1 MINIKLPIINVKK
14 RTHKRPHRRNT
25 SRKTRRRSRTSRRN
39 ISIPKGNWTETAR
52 NIKIL
57 KRNLLQ
63 AELKNRKGKYILATT
78 YFRRGDIFENVD
90 GSFILVSNDYDY
102 NSYKKTF
109 NSKYYS
115 RYNIGKYTKDNFN
128 VYFNNRKTEI
138 SSLSFEDL
146 GHGYAKD
153 AFNIYYNGNKIDG
166 AFHLKFQVLGKDYA
180 KDPFN
185 VYKRGKKVSNKNPL
199 GFTIF

>member
-1 MINIKLPIINVKK
+1 MNLNIKFPVINFKNK
-14 RTHKRPHRRNT
+14 RTHKKRPRRNSSRRTRRT
-25 SRKTRRRSRTSRRN
+25 SRKN
-39 ISIPKGNWTETAR
+39 ISIPKGNWLETAR

-63 AELKNRKGKYILATT
+63 AELKNKKGNYELATT
-78 YFRRGDIFENVD
+78 YFRKGDVFENVD

-102 NSYKKTF
+102 TLSKKTF

-115 RYNIGKYTKDNFN
+115 RYNLGKYTKDNFN
-128 VYFNNRKTEI
+128 VYFNNKKTEI
-138 SSLSFEDL
+138 SSLSFENL

-153 AFNIYYNGNKIDG
+153 AFNVYYKGRKIEG
-166 AFHLKFQVLGKDYA
+166 AFHLKFQVLGRDYA

-185 VYKRGKKVSNKNPL
+185 VYKRGRKVSNKSPL
-199 GFTIF
+199 GFTVF